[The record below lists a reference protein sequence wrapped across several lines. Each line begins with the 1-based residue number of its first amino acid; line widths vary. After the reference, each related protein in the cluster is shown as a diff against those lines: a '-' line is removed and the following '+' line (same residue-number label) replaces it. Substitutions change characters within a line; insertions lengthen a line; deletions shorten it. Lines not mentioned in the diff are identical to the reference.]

1 MKTSTVLMKQLV
13 LEYFI
18 STRQNLNIHDSL
30 IYFQSKV
37 QLFCKN
43 IFSDFKRLKYLVTAF
58 FSIAIWKCFF
68 SKNIIFRKRIWV
80 NYKKGNYYKAHKLSK
95 KQVEKRN
102 HTPLISYCYALSNYQ
117 LNKHNLKS
125 YHLDK
130 SLKFLVIAIEKGDNR
145 IEELLN
151 SDSSALKEIELKAAQ
166 FSKNELST
174 RNKRSVKR
182 MDRMIVIFNDT
193 SEVYIAY
200 LENVALKKQKAIETR
215 LAKSRSNSFDI
226 DLNQTNEVASF
237 QTKNEFLVSL
247 VEGKVLKSEL
257 IQLLEQKL
265 NVTIYPSQKK
275 VLHTAVQEYG
285 VQNFDKSNNPE
296 VLKYFKETGFGY
308 IKTDETS
315 WCAAFVNYCVK
326 QNGYEYPHSLTAKSW
341 LGQGKKVTNP
351 KTGDIIIF
359 WREKKSSW
367 KGHVAFFVEADK
379 ENGLIYCYGGNQD
392 GKVCIKAY
400 PEERVLAYRRV
411 VN

>member
-18 STRQNLNIHDSL
+18 STGLNLNIHDSL

-43 IFSDFKRLKYLVTAF
+43 IFSDFNRLKYLVML
-58 FSIAIWKCFF
+58 FSVLLFGNVFCQKMSF
-68 SKNIIFRKRIWV
+68 SERRILV
-80 NYKKGNYYKAHKLSK
+80 NYKKGDYYKAYNLSK

-102 HTPLISYCYALSNYQ
+102 HTPIISYCYALSNYQ

-125 YHLDK
+125 YRLDK
-130 SLKFLVIAIEKGDNR
+130 SLKFLVIAIEKADNR
-145 IEELLN
+145 IVELLN
-151 SDSSALKEIELKAAQ
+151 LDSVALKEIELKAEQ

-182 MDRMIVIFNDT
+182 LDRMLVIFDDT

-215 LAKSRSNSFDI
+215 LAKSRSNSLDN

-247 VEGKVLKSEL
+247 VDGKVLKSEL

-285 VQNFDKSNNPE
+285 VQNFNKSNNPE

-326 QNGYEYPHSLTAKSW
+326 QNGYKYPHSLTARSW

-359 WREKKSSW
+359 WRESKRSW

-379 ENGLIYCYGGNQD
+379 EKGLIYCYGGNQD

>member
-13 LEYFI
+13 LE
-18 STRQNLNIHDSL
+18 
-30 IYFQSKV
+30 YFQSKV

-43 IFSDFKRLKYLVTAF
+43 IFSDFKRLKYLVTL
-58 FSIAIWKCFF
+58 FSVLLSGNVF
-68 SKNIIFRKRIWV
+68 SQKMSFSERRILV
-80 NYKKGNYYKAHKLSK
+80 NYKKGNYYKAYNLSK

-102 HTPLISYCYALSNYQ
+102 HSPLISYCYALSNYQ

-125 YHLDK
+125 YRLDK
-130 SLKFLVIAIEKGDNR
+130 SLKFLVIAIENADKR
-145 IEELLN
+145 IAELLN
-151 SDSSALKEIELKAAQ
+151 SDSVALKEIELKAEQ

-182 MDRMIVIFNDT
+182 MDRMLVIFNDT
-193 SEVYIAY
+193 SEVYITY
-200 LENVALKKQKAIETR
+200 LENVALKKQRAIEAR
-215 LAKSRSNSFDI
+215 LAKSRSNDFDI
-226 DLNQTNEVASF
+226 DLIGTNEVASF
-237 QTKNEFLVSL
+237 QTKKDFLVAL
-247 VEGKVLKSEL
+247 TRGKVIMSEL

-265 NVTIYPSQKK
+265 NVTIYPSQRK
-275 VLHTAVQEYG
+275 VLHTAVEEYG
-285 VQNFDKSNNPE
+285 VENFDKSNNNPE
-296 VLKYFKETGFGY
+296 VIKYFKETGFGY
-308 IKTDETS
+308 IKKDETN

-326 QNGYEYPHSLTAKSW
+326 QNGYKYPHSLTARSW

-359 WREKKSSW
+359 WRESKRSW

-379 ENGLIYCYGGNQD
+379 EKGLIYCYGGNQD